1 MTMGVLGL
9 MFIIGAAVS
18 MAIPVGSGLTL
29 FLMENSKWYRNQILE
44 MSQTYVKQIVG
55 DMDEE
60 ET

>member
-18 MAIPVGSGLTL
+18 MAIPLGCGLTL
-29 FLMENSKWYRNQILE
+29 FLMANSKWYRNQILE